1 MKKRLVSSLLCLCLI
16 LTFLPTAALAADYGN
31 PELPQLGLG
40 TREEVVANTYY
51 LLDEAGSLTE
61 GTEDHYNLY
70 FDDAAKT
77 LFLKD
82 AVLKSSLYVP
92 GGTTVDLDG
101 ENTIEQAGTGIQVQG
116 DGGVVIDGTGS
127 LEITS
132 STEGI
137 LVQSN
142 SSGDIVI
149 RGSTH
154 ITLHAAAYGINLSG
168 TGSVKIEEEA
178 VVVSTGTQPAISGET
193 IVISGNTEVSA
204 NSSITADKVLT
215 ITDQAVVTAQD
226 TLYGDE
232 GIDILEQ
239 ADVTVTSS
247 TAGINAFR
255 GPINIDGTVTILS
268 TGAGN
273 GAITA
278 GQDDPDETCVVTIR
292 GTATLS
298 AYNGILN
305 SAGGDVVIDGGTV
318 KVQSSSDAFPD
329 TEPVVSPTRG
339 IMMPFGGD
347 VEIKNGA
354 EVQLEVG
361 SHGIYSMDLNGGT
374 MSVAVSDSTLNIQS
388 GDAGISP
395 ASSSVSITDS
405 AVTVSGQ
412 KTGAFAQVPVLS
424 YSGGYVIYAGEGADS
439 AVPVALEDLKVS
451 APYVRIESLPAAV
464 EWGTDGESYPN
475 AGTFAELFTALQVSG
490 TDPLYARVCQDVQL
504 EGANGP
510 GAGKTLVLDLAG
522 HTLTAK
528 EGERVFVTSGNLV
541 INDSSGDNSGKL
553 TGGSAAHNSGG
564 AVMIY
569 GGGTLTLNGGTITG
583 NRDSAVRVMRDATF
597 YMNGGVITGNT
608 ADGYSPAGV
617 DTTWGKTILSGN
629 VTITGNTNA
638 DGESNLKVNTNGGE
652 TIAIGEAGLNAAT
665 RVGITCNSTDY
676 TLGYTIFSDPFDA
689 GKVSEENFISDSA
702 SHILKMIDNDG
713 QKQLVRCYPQ
723 TAAPTASLDAGTY
736 SGARTVELTSTTAG
750 AKIYYTTDGSDPMT
764 SDTAQLYEGP
774 ITLRTT
780 TTLRAYAL
788 QLGAIDASEVVTLEY
803 TIRRSSGGSGTPS
816 YRPTIEDT
824 DHGTVTV
831 SPGYAE
837 QGEEVTITPKPD
849 KGYRLDELL
858 VTDQN
863 GKQLELEDNGDGTY
877 TFVQPK
883 GKVAIEVTFTETACD
898 GGKGCPSTA
907 YRDVPVSAWYHEA
920 VDYAIENE
928 LMKGYSTSAFGPND
942 TLTRAMMVQILWNLE
957 GQPVVNYAMQ
967 YTDVDTDA
975 WYAEAVRWASA
986 EQIVTGYSEAQFG
999 PEDSIT
1005 REQMAAVLYRYAQYQ
1020 DYDTTQ
1026 GGMAIRE
1033 YSDYDSISP
1042 WALNA
1047 MDWAVNAELIDG
1059 RGHNL
1064 LVPNGTATR
1073 AEVAQ
1078 IFMNFCE
1085 KISK

>member
-204 NSSITADKVLT
+204 NSSITADEVLT

-298 AYNGILN
+298 AYSGILN

-318 KVQSSSDAFPD
+318 KVQPSSEAFPD
-329 TEPVVSPTRG
+329 STPVVSPTVG
-339 IMMPFGGD
+339 IMTPFGGD
-347 VEIKNGA
+347 VEIKHGA
-354 EVQLEVG
+354 DVQMDVVG
-361 SHGIYSMDLNGGT
+361 YGVMDMGMGGNSTHVGI
-374 MSVAVSDSTLNIQS
+374 ADSTVTIQS
-388 GDAGISP
+388 GVSGIAP
-395 ASSSVSITDS
+395 ASSTVSIQDS
-405 AVTVSGQ
+405 TVTVSGRVGY
-412 KTGAFAQVPVLS
+412 GAFTNIPSLG
-424 YSGGYVIYAGEGADS
+424 YSNGYVIYAGEGADS

-553 TGGSAAHNSGG
+553 TGGSAANNSGG

-629 VTITGNTNA
+629 VTHRQHQCRRRKQS
-638 DGESNLKVNTNGGE
+638 ES
-652 TIAIGEAGLNAAT
+652 
-665 RVGITCNSTDY
+665 
-676 TLGYTIFSDPFDA
+676 
-689 GKVSEENFISDSA
+689 
-702 SHILKMIDNDG
+702 
-713 QKQLVRCYPQ
+713 
-723 TAAPTASLDAGTY
+723 
-736 SGARTVELTSTTAG
+736 
-750 AKIYYTTDGSDPMT
+750 
-764 SDTAQLYEGP
+764 
-774 ITLRTT
+774 
-780 TTLRAYAL
+780 
-788 QLGAIDASEVVTLEY
+788 
-803 TIRRSSGGSGTPS
+803 
-816 YRPTIEDT
+816 
-824 DHGTVTV
+824 
-831 SPGYAE
+831 
-837 QGEEVTITPKPD
+837 
-849 KGYRLDELL
+849 
-858 VTDQN
+858 
-863 GKQLELEDNGDGTY
+863 
-877 TFVQPK
+877 
-883 GKVAIEVTFTETACD
+883 
-898 GGKGCPSTA
+898 
-907 YRDVPVSAWYHEA
+907 
-920 VDYAIENE
+920 
-928 LMKGYSTSAFGPND
+928 
-942 TLTRAMMVQILWNLE
+942 
-957 GQPVVNYAMQ
+957 
-967 YTDVDTDA
+967 
-975 WYAEAVRWASA
+975 
-986 EQIVTGYSEAQFG
+986 
-999 PEDSIT
+999 
-1005 REQMAAVLYRYAQYQ
+1005 
-1020 DYDTTQ
+1020 
-1026 GGMAIRE
+1026 
-1033 YSDYDSISP
+1033 
-1042 WALNA
+1042 
-1047 MDWAVNAELIDG
+1047 
-1059 RGHNL
+1059 
-1064 LVPNGTATR
+1064 
-1073 AEVAQ
+1073 
-1078 IFMNFCE
+1078 
-1085 KISK
+1085 